1 MSNIQDEIKEL
12 RDHVTSRL
20 ATANRNARRYRY
32 LHIYL
37 VLLTLISGV
46 LATTLAADSAL
57 GTKVAAN
64 SVAKA
69 GTGNEPGELPNGW
82 KIVCGVIAVLTL
94 TGTISQGIHV
104 LLKIPEHQSKA
115 MDCAGKLDALTV
127 ELAQARG
134 DKIESVRA
142 ELAKILRDFPEYIR

>member
-1 MSNIQDEIKEL
+1 MQDESNEL
-12 RDHVTSRL
+12 RYYLESRL

-32 LHIYL
+32 LHISL

-57 GTKVAAN
+57 GTKTLSNTVAI
-64 SVAKA
+64 A
-69 GTGNEPGELPNGW
+69 GTGKEPSELPKGW

-94 TGTISQGIHV
+94 TGTISQGVHDM
-104 LLKIPEHQSKA
+104 LKISEHQSKS

-142 ELAKILRDFPEYIR
+142 ELARVST